1 MPKKEQYPEI
11 TYGAIW
17 KNLSQVDCSKH
28 AKNKNNLTYLA
39 WNEAWALLMEHYPES
54 TFVYLDNEVYPD
66 GSVSVVCQVE
76 IHGLTRRMWLPVMN
90 YANKTIP
97 NPSSRD
103 ISDNKMRCLVKTI
116 GLFGLGF
123 HIYRGQTQPEDMFE
137 DDSPDMYE
145 YDSPQ
150 QVTKKAT
157 APAVVKKTNKKSVA
171 VTDKVAEGVKKEA
184 QEEAQEKA
192 DAEFYLSWTDD
203 DAQVWVDKMFEVAEK
218 FAESPDGARSQWQAN
233 KKTIDHLTI
242 NHPKAYE
249 SLKEKFTNLSNKL
262 KTQEGN
268 NDE

>member
-17 KNLSQVDCSKH
+17 KNLSQVDCSEN
-28 AKNKNNLTYLA
+28 AKSKNGLTYLA

-54 TFVYLDNEVYPD
+54 TFAYLDNEVYQD

-137 DDSPDMYE
+137 DDS
-145 YDSPQ
+145 SQ
-150 QVTKKAT
+150 QVQKKTT
-157 APAVVKKTNKKSVA
+157 APAVVQKTNKKSVA
-171 VTDKVAEGVKKEA
+171 VTGKVAEGVKKEA
-184 QEEAQEKA
+184 QDKS

-218 FAESPDGARSQWQAN
+218 FVESPDGARSQWQAN
-233 KKTIDHLTI
+233 KKTIDHLTT
-242 NHPKAYE
+242 NHPKAYA

>member
-1 MPKKEQYPEI
+1 MPKKEQYPDI

-17 KNLSQVDCSKH
+17 KNLSKVDCSEN
-28 AKNKNNLTYLA
+28 AKSKNGLTYLA

-54 TFVYLDNEVYPD
+54 SFAYLDNEVYPD

-137 DDSPDMYE
+137 DDS
-145 YDSPQ
+145 SQ
-150 QVTKKAT
+150 QVQKKTT
-157 APAVVKKTNKKSVA
+157 APAVVQKTNKKSVV
-171 VTDKVAEGVKKEA
+171 VTGKVAEGGKKEA
-184 QEEAQEKA
+184 QDKS

-233 KKTIDHLTI
+233 KKTIDHLTT
-242 NHPKAYE
+242 NHPDAYNM
-249 SLKEKFTNLSNKL
+249 LKVKFTALSKSL
-262 KTQEGN
+262 EKEEGN
-268 NDE
+268 DE

>member
-11 TYGAIW
+11 TYKAIW
-17 KNLSQVDCSKH
+17 KNLSEVDCSKN
-28 AKNKNNLTYLA
+28 AKSKNGLTYLA
-39 WNEAWALLMEHYPES
+39 WNEAWALLMENYPES
-54 TFVYLDNEVYPD
+54 TFAYLDNEVYAD

-137 DDSPDMYE
+137 DDS
-145 YDSPQ
+145 SQ
-150 QVTKKAT
+150 QVKANSTTGTQNT
-157 APAVVKKTNKKSVA
+157 AVGHKKTNKKSVN
-171 VTDKVAEGVKKEA
+171 VTGKVAEGVKKEA
-184 QEEAQEKA
+184 QDKS

-218 FAESPDGARSQWQAN
+218 FAESPNGARSQWQAN
-233 KKTIDHLTI
+233 KKTIDHLTT
-242 NHPKAYE
+242 NHPKAYA